1 MKTRLLK
8 KLRKQADKIFIIK
21 EITTYNYLAGKTIK
35 STIYNVTYSKYK
47 MSNQYSL
54 ILQSYLGECYLS
66 RELTNEFTK
75 HKFDNLE
82 EAIVLNT
89 KRKRSFIY
97 NLAKEI
103 HSKRKKVTKV
113 KIIKT

>member
-21 EITTYNYLAGKTIK
+21 EIATYNYLAGKTIK